1 MEPSHKFD
9 KEWHLIPII
18 GSDLLPEND
27 LNIGSLR
34 HTNPGARSIAEAGLV
49 NIGQLFNTT
58 DLGHIDTNSVKSR
71 VQLQAEFDVDIT
83 LLLMNSI
90 ACLIRAVKSRCRST
104 LNTRTNL
111 PDRITTIVSIARKF
125 CSGCSAASSLL
136 LNHQRSDWEWGPFP
150 RSYMTYRQD
159 GFNNISANHFSL
171 AFSKVRST
179 QLAPSIQWT
188 STQIL
193 LRTIW
198 TRVKEGN
205 SNRRANDDPN
215 APFDVS
221 CLNCGREPEHT
232 VHNHIFYK
240 CNLASNIWDGIL
252 ECTNEIMP
260 QLFENQ
266 APFPIPHKV
275 DRIIFQQLPHSL
287 NQLLD
292 KDLTEIIIIVKHV
305 LYRLRFR

>member
-1 MEPSHKFD
+1 MPD
-9 KEWHLIPII
+9 K
-18 GSDLLPEND
+18 S
-27 LNIGSLR
+27 
-34 HTNPGARSIAEAGLV
+34 
-49 NIGQLFNTT
+49 
-58 DLGHIDTNSVKSR
+58 
-71 VQLQAEFDVDIT
+71 
-83 LLLMNSI
+83 
-90 ACLIRAVKSRCRST
+90 CST

-111 PDRITTIVSIARKF
+111 PERITTIVSIERKF
-125 CSGCSAASSLL
+125 CTGYSAASSLL
-136 LNHQRSDWEWGPFP
+136 LNQQWSELEWGPFP
-150 RSYMTYRQD
+150 RSYTTYQQD
-159 GFNNISANHFSL
+159 GFKHISANDFSL

-232 VHNHIFYK
+232 VHIFYK
-240 CNLASNIWDGIL
+240 CNLASNIWDRIL

-260 QLFENQ
+260 QLFANQ
-266 APFPIPHKV
+266 APFPIPHTV
-275 DRIIFQQLPHSL
+275 DRIMFQQLPHSL
-287 NQLLD
+287 NQLLA
-292 KDLTEIIIIVKHV
+292 
-305 LYRLRFR
+305 